1 MSENSFTESSNRSL
15 QHDPLGP
22 KPNDSIHIA
31 CDKTLAHTK
40 ETLRKRGSEA
50 HDIAEKKQR
59 RPKNRQETTLEVNTR
74 DLSTDIDLSC
84 IDLANKEFLLAPKY
98 RASQPISR
106 SSGLVPSLEVHV
118 KFGGD
123 YAPPDEAE
131 RHCRPVYRRTR
142 KVIVTQALIYPG
154 QLESMPWLHLTDDA
168 SDPFFT
174 STLVV
179 SLDVNPV
186 SMSLAPGDTFTL
198 SVERV
203 REMKSKD
210 EKCLR
215 SSRLHASFQ
224 LLKNQVVCP
233 QTEAKFNEIV
243 KEGHRQLVA
252 LNREKTSNATVLHP

>member
-123 YAPPDEAE
+123 YALPDETE
-131 RHCRPVYRRTR
+131 RHRRPVYRRTR
-142 KVIVTQALIYPG
+142 KVIVTQAFING
-154 QLESMPWLHLTDDA
+154 VEHFTVKCSCA
-168 SDPFFT
+168 FF
-174 STLVV
+174 
-179 SLDVNPV
+179 
-186 SMSLAPGDTFTL
+186 L
-198 SVERV
+198 SED
-203 REMKSKD
+203 SAAAI
-210 EKCLR
+210 
-215 SSRLHASFQ
+215 S
-224 LLKNQVVCP
+224 
-233 QTEAKFNEIV
+233 IV
-243 KEGHRQLVA
+243 Y
-252 LNREKTSNATVLHP
+252 